1 LGNHKL
7 VIEEIAM
14 SFTEMTI
21 GEFDNKI
28 NDIAFL
34 GNVKKFEELIMELH
48 LDQSLS
54 YEAQQGLI
62 RIVKKLWNSHHS

>member
-1 LGNHKL
+1 
-7 VIEEIAM
+7 M
-14 SFTEMTI
+14 SFAEMTI
-21 GEFDNKI
+21 GAFDKKV
-28 NDIAFL
+28 NDIAKE

-62 RIVKKLWNSHHS
+62 KILKKTWNKVHS